1 MQLVQLRKNLS
12 HTFAM
17 PFRHREVGGKV
28 LVTSTEG
35 DFLLLSRDEFGAFA
49 RGDIEKGTPLYT
61 KLAERNFVRAEFDER
76 RMIDRVRAR
85 KRFLSFGPNLHIVV
99 VTLRCNETCV
109 YCHASRADMNATH
122 TDMTPEVADRTVDQ
136 IFATTSPDVTIEFQ
150 GGEPLV
156 AFETVKRIVARARER
171 NKDAGKRLEFTMVS
185 NLSLMDEEKLAWLVE
200 NKVQICTS
208 VDGPEHLHDKQRKLL
223 VRGDDGK
230 MAPASAHAQ
239 ATKWIKRINEA
250 YGQMGLDPTLYHVE
264 ALLTTTRDALPRW
277 KEIVDTYVG
286 LGCRALFLRPVDP
299 FGFAD
304 KTAPRVEYPRREYM
318 EFYRS
323 AVDYMIDLNKQ
334 GVEILERFA
343 AIFLTKILGGEDPNF
358 LDVRSPCG
366 AAIGQVAYNY
376 DGKIFTCDEGRMLHE
391 MGDDTFLVGEVAQAP
406 ADGAAGTD
414 AFRNRYR
421 EVMSHETVRAMAIA
435 SNLDAQPDCVNCTYQ
450 PYCGVCP
457 VHNHKSQG
465 SIFGRMREST
475 LCAVHKGIQDYLF
488 ERIGT
493 GGPDVLQVFQRWTT
507 VRDRTHF
514 LQTCST

>member
-12 HTFAM
+12 PTFAM
-17 PFRHREVGGKV
+17 PFRHRQVGGKV

-35 DFLLLSRDEFGAFA
+35 EFAMLSHDEFSSFV
-49 RGDIEKGTPLYT
+49 RGDVPTGTPLYEL
-61 KLAERNFVRAEFDER
+61 LARKNLVRAAFDEKKLVE
-76 RMIDRVRAR
+76 RVRAR
-85 KRFLSFGPNLHIVV
+85 KGFLSWGPNLHIIV

-109 YCHASRADMNATH
+109 YCHASRANMDATH

-136 IFATTSPDVTIEFQ
+136 IFATTNPGITIEFQ

-156 AFETVKRIVARARER
+156 AFDIVKRIVARARQKNE
-171 NKDAGKRLEFTMVS
+171 KAGKSLEFTMVS
-185 NLSLMDEEKLAWLVE
+185 NLSLMDDEKLAWLVE
-200 NKVQICTS
+200 NKVQMCTS
-208 VDGPEHLHDKQRKLL
+208 VDGPEHLHDKQRKL
-223 VRGDDGK
+223 VGG
-230 MAPASAHAQ
+230 SAHAE
-239 ATKWIKRINEA
+239 ATKWIKRVNEA
-250 YGQMGLDPTLYHVE
+250 YAAMGLDPTLYHVE
-264 ALLTTTRDALPRW
+264 ALLTTTRDALPKW
-277 KEIVDTYVG
+277 KEIVDTYVS

-304 KTAPRVEYPRREYM
+304 KTAPRIEYPRAEYL

-323 AVDYMIDLNKQ
+323 AVDYMIQLNLQ

-343 AIFLTKILGGEDPNF
+343 AIFLTKILGGQDPNF

-366 AAIGQVAYNY
+366 AAIGQVAYSY

-391 MGDDTFLVGEVAQAP
+391 MGDDTFLVGEVAAAGGEG
-406 ADGAAGTD
+406 ADGDA
-414 AFRNRYR
+414 AFRKRYR
-421 EVMSHETVRAMAIA
+421 EVMSHETVRAMAVA
-435 SNLDAQPDCVNCTYQ
+435 SNLDAQPDCVSCTYQ

-457 VHNHKSQG
+457 VHNHKTQG
-465 SIFGRMREST
+465 SIFGRMRESS

-493 GGPDVLQVFQRWTT
+493 GDANVVQVLQRWTT
-507 VRDRTHF
+507 ARDRTHF